1 MGPVSDRSPSSSGV
15 ADEAWGL
22 MVGVFMSMRASWLA
36 ASVAEGL
43 TPPQAI
49 TLMRLRPEDPP
60 SLGDLAKQMHCDAS
74 YATAL
79 ADRLE
84 ERGFAERRVSA
95 GDRRVK
101 ELVPTP
107 AGLVARER
115 LRTAYLTGPSG
126 LADLTEE
133 EAEIFHRIATRLS
146 ESVDPSLPYLLGLP
160 VTAPPVA
167 S

>member
-1 MGPVSDRSPSSSGV
+1 MGRVSDPSPPPGL
-15 ADEAWGL
+15 AGEAWGL

-36 ASVAEGL
+36 AAGIEGL
-43 TPPQAI
+43 SPPQAI
-49 TLMRLRPEDPP
+49 TLMRLTPDNPP

-84 ERGFAERRVSA
+84 ERGLAERRVSA

-101 ELVPTP
+101 ELVPTA
-107 AGLVARER
+107 AGLAARER
-115 LRTAYLTGPSG
+115 LLSAYLTGPAG
-126 LADLTEE
+126 LADLTPE
-133 EAEIFHRIATRLS
+133 EAEVFHRIATRLS
-146 ESVDPSLPYLLGLP
+146 ESVDPSLPSLLGLP
-160 VTAPPVA
+160 VSGPPVA

>member
-1 MGPVSDRSPSSSGV
+1 MRAVSDPSPPSAGL

-22 MVGVFMSMRASWLA
+22 MVGVFMSMRTSWLA
-36 ASVAEGL
+36 ASAAEGL
-43 TPPQAI
+43 SPPQAI
-49 TLMRLRPEDPP
+49 TLMRLRPDSPP

-84 ERGFAERRVSA
+84 ERGFAERRVST

-107 AGLVARER
+107 AGLAARER

-126 LADLTEE
+126 LADLTPA
-133 EAEIFHRIATRLS
+133 EAEVFHRIATRLS

-160 VTAPPVA
+160 VTTPPVA